1 MVTVQTSNLEGAVMS
16 TLLAP
21 FQYEFFRHGLLAATL
36 TGALCGLIGVYVVL
50 RRMSYIGHG
59 LSHAAFGGA
68 VVSYIINWN
77 FYLGAGLWA
86 FLSAVLINAAA
97 RRRKIGADAAIGIVT
112 TASFALGVALISK
125 TRSFTRNF
133 EAALFGNILGV
144 TTRDLVIIGGVAV
157 AVAVAVFFGY
167 KQLLFSTFDP
177 EIAPVYGVPTE
188 WVETGFALALAATI
202 VAAMNVVGVT
212 LIAAAV
218 VIPPTT
224 ARLLTDSF
232 GRLVILSTVLGALYG
247 AAGMF
252 LSYHF
257 DIASGAAI
265 VLLAAVVFGLV
276 YAVTTVRRLL
286 GLRATAAL
294 ESAPHRQGARATM
307 AREPDGHLFD

>member
-1 MVTVQTSNLEGAVMS
+1 MS
-16 TLLAP
+16 ILIEP
-21 FQYEFFRHGLLAATL
+21 FNYEFFRHGLIAATL
-36 TGALCGLIGVYVVL
+36 TGALCGLMGVYVVL

-68 VVSYIINWN
+68 VVGSIINWN

-86 FLSAVLINAAA
+86 FLSAVLINATA

-112 TASFALGVALISK
+112 TASFALGVAIISK
-125 TRSFTRNF
+125 SRSFQRDF

-144 TTRDLVIIGGVAV
+144 TPQDLILIGSVAVVVAV
-157 AVAVAVFFGY
+157 AIFFGY
-167 KQLLFSTFDP
+167 KQLLFATFDS
-177 EIAPVYGVPTE
+177 EIAAVYGVPTD

-202 VAAMNVVGVT
+202 VASMNVVGVT

-232 GRLVILSTVLGALYG
+232 GTLVILSTLLGALYG
-247 AAGMF
+247 AVGIF
-252 LSYHF
+252 LSYHL

-265 VLLAAVVFGLV
+265 VLLSATVFTAV
-276 YAVTTVRRLL
+276 YALTTLRRRLAL
-286 GLRATAAL
+286 GSSVIAHDTPPR
-294 ESAPHRQGARATM
+294 GARASV
-307 AREPDGHLFD
+307 ASEPDGHRFD